1 MASEASNPINIAEG
15 FTAPTQESL
24 TVGDSMDGIES
35 MTSIEQSLTVDL
47 TAESVPATETAT
59 SGSGE
64 APITTGDSGSGEA
77 PTTTTTTGD
86 SVGTVVPKENST
98 GSELAIPKKAN
109 YIE

>member
-1 MASEASNPINIAEG
+1 MASEASNPITSAEG

-47 TAESVPATETAT
+47 TAESVPATATAT

-64 APITTGDSGSGEA
+64 APITIADSGSGEA
-77 PTTTTTTGD
+77 PTTTSD
-86 SVGTVVPKENST
+86 SVGTVVPQENST
-98 GSELAIPKKAN
+98 GSELAIPKKVN
-109 YIE
+109 YVK